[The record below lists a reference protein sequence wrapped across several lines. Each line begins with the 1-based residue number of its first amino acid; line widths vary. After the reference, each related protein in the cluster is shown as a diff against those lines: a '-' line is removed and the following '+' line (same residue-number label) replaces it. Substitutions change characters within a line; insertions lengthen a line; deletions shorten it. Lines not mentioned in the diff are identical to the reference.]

1 MVATERMKLAETVE
15 ELEEAQAEKEALRSA
30 LKLMEKQRGAAT
42 QQQLDESFPPSH
54 PLHGRSLS
62 TVSATS
68 ASSAIAIK
76 SPPSYSAPSS
86 PVSARR
92 LLPDPP
98 ASASAI
104 VSTPKSAVYM
114 PSARD
119 ILAKSPT
126 PESDPHPESSNALG
140 LKAMQQDSTA
150 KGDEMTEE
158 KLSDSSLDVPS
169 SSSSSSSSYSPNPS
183 PSSSGLTYLPS
194 RPVVFYEGDGES
206 PWADARSATASP
218 ATTIF

>member
-30 LKLMEKQRGAAT
+30 LKLMENQRGAAT
-42 QQQLDESFPPSH
+42 QQMDESFPLSH
-54 PLHGRSLS
+54 SLHGRSLS
-62 TVSATS
+62 AVSATS

-98 ASASAI
+98 ASASTI
-104 VSTPKSAVYM
+104 VPTPKSAVYT

-119 ILAKSPT
+119 TRAKSPS
-126 PESDPHPESSNALG
+126 PESDSHPESSSTSGPEAV
-140 LKAMQQDSTA
+140 QQDSTTT
-150 KGDEMTEE
+150 GDQMTEK

-169 SSSSSSSSYSPNPS
+169 SSSSSSSSSPSPNPS
-183 PSSSGLTYLPS
+183 PSPSGLTYVAA
-194 RPVVFYEGDGES
+194 RPVVFYEGDAES
-206 PWADARSATASP
+206 PWADARSATTSP
-218 ATTIF
+218 ANMF